1 MHIISFLSNMTLVSN
16 ASCQHGKI
24 NIGIMLNKEMIVAIT
39 AQCMAGMRRMNIRR
53 VNIKNVGLIVASVR
67 DKECSALW
75 LMSDIL

>member
-1 MHIISFLSNMTLVSN
+1 
-16 ASCQHGKI
+16 
-24 NIGIMLNKEMIVAIT
+24 MIVAIT
-39 AQCMAGMRRMNIRR
+39 AHCMAGMRRMNIRR